1 MDARYAALRRA
12 VEATPAVDA
21 HAHNLV
27 APDSA
32 FPFDRCFSEAEGDVL
47 AHAPH
52 SLSFKV
58 GHTQQALHMLR
69 SVRDIAALYN
79 CQASLEKVEE
89 CRRAEGFTSISSKC
103 FRAANISA
111 ILIDDDMS
119 FDKMLDM
126 ESHKAVAPV
135 VVRIL
140 GIECLAETVL
150 NDESFSGLIWTLES
164 LTEAYIAKLK
174 SYPPDFSITSG
185 LDINPNVSKKDAEDG
200 LRKEL
205 ADVDQDLG
213 KCNPLHLRAVLDDE
227 RFAKSQLV
235 LLHASYPFSKEASY
249 LASVYS
255 QVMFSTDGYAFPD
268 TYYLGARRARDI
280 VYRVLAA
287 ACEDGDLTIKEAIEA
302 VEDIFRGNALHLY
315 KFNAATG
322 STNHEPARAGD
333 NMSSSS
339 VEDVLFVR
347 IVWIDASGQ
356 IRCRVVPA
364 RRFYETTM
372 DQGVGLPLAIM
383 GLTSFSDH
391 PAEGTNF
398 TGVGEMRLVPDM
410 STICRLPWY

>member
-1 MDARYAALRRA
+1 M
-12 VEATPAVDA
+12 
-21 HAHNLV
+21 
-27 APDSA
+27 
-32 FPFDRCFSEAEGDVL
+32 
-47 AHAPH
+47 
-52 SLSFKV
+52 
-58 GHTQQALHMLR
+58 QR

-174 SYPPDFSITSG
+174 SYPPDFSITIAACRSG

-205 ADVDQDLG
+205 AGQKPLRITNKNLIDYLFTSSLEIAASLNLPVQIYTGSVDVDQDLG

-255 QVMFSTDGYAFPD
+255 QVYLDFGLAIPKLSVHGMTCSLKELLDRAPIKKVMFSTDGYAFPD
-268 TYYLGARRARDI
+268 TYYLDI
-280 VYRVLAA
+280 ISYS
-287 ACEDGDLTIKEAIEA
+287 T
-302 VEDIFRGNALHLY
+302 HLL
-315 KFNAATG
+315 KKSHF
-322 STNHEPARAGD
+322 
-333 NMSSSS
+333 
-339 VEDVLFVR
+339 
-347 IVWIDASGQ
+347 Q
-356 IRCRVVPA
+356 VVPA